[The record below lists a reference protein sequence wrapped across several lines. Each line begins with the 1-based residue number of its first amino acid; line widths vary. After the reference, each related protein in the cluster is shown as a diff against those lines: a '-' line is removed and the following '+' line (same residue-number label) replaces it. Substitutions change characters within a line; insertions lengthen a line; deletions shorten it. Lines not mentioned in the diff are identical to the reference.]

1 MKNLLVVWL
10 RRCVSSSLLYF
21 YVILEIF
28 GFFSMTSYL
37 YTSDKKRVR
46 TERQNLEILFFV
58 NTTYDIKL
66 ITTTYDKNPSTN
78 TVYTRI
84 RIFTDLFSSLQ
95 NQDIRFCPYA
105 GEYKSVKTP
114 ILAYFMQC
122 NTV

>member
-1 MKNLLVVWL
+1 MKNLLVVRL

-84 RIFTDLFSSLQ
+84 RIFTDLFSSL
-95 NQDIRFCPYA
+95 
-105 GEYKSVKTP
+105 
-114 ILAYFMQC
+114 
-122 NTV
+122 